1 MCFALR
7 EQLVTY
13 FLSFVECEHKYTA
26 TRKEENKTKSLII
39 EMVVDVDRLR
49 TGDEKV
55 AV

>member
-1 MCFALR
+1 MFCSKRAIGNIF
-7 EQLVTY
+7 

-26 TRKEENKTKSLII
+26 TRKEENKTKSLMI